1 MVNLM
6 LSFAKFSNFQLVF
19 KIKYMVWVEFV
30 HNRQIDSYNYLST
43 EDIHSKTL
51 LFYFSYNI
59 YNYESLDYILMFTF
73 E

>member
-6 LSFAKFSNFQLVF
+6 LSFDKFSNFQLVF

-51 LFYFSYNI
+51 CF
-59 YNYESLDYILMFTF
+59 ILVITSIIMKVSTIF
-73 E
+73 